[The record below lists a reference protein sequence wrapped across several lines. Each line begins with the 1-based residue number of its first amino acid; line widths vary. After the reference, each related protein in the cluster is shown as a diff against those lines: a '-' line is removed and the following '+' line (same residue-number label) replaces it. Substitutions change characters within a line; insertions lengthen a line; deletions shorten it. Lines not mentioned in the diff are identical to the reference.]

1 MQKVAVFGLGK
12 LGSSMAVAFA
22 SRGFEVVGVDIH
34 RKAVELVNAGK
45 APTEEPGLQML
56 LDQNRTRI
64 RATESVQEAVDQAD
78 TSFVVVPTPSEP
90 DGAFSLEYAK
100 HAFTEIGRALKAKKQ
115 YHTVVMTSTVL
126 PGATRHGL
134 LPILE
139 RESGKKCGPDFGL
152 CYNPEFIALGTVIR
166 DFLNPDFYLLGQ
178 FDERSGNVLEG
189 VHRQVSENRAPVKR
203 MSLEN
208 AELAKIAVNSFVTMK
223 ISFANLMA
231 ELCEKIPGGD
241 VDIVS
246 DALGMDKRIGRKYL
260 TGGLGFGGP
269 CFPRDNVALEFM
281 GRILGLDAQLLRANH
296 DYNEGFGRRLTQK
309 ILEMVPRGS
318 TVAVLG
324 LAYKPQTPVVQDSPG
339 VAICRALADGGF
351 RVIGHDPLA
360 VNEASGIL
368 RYHVLLTSDLG
379 EALRGAD
386 AVVLT
391 TTDECYRDLKADD
404 FRSGGSPVVVLD
416 PWRCLSGSLLEEPWV
431 RYVPLGRAGAEVTG
445 DSLNRRWVQGT

>member
-1 MQKVAVFGLGK
+1 
-12 LGSSMAVAFA
+12 MAGAFA
-22 SRGFEVVGVDIH
+22 SKGFLVTGVD
-34 RKAVELVNAGK
+34 VNHGVVRALNEGR
-45 APTEEPGLQML
+45 APVQEPGLQEL
-56 LDQNRTRI
+56 IESHRNNLK
-64 RATESVQEAVDQAD
+64 ATLSTEEAIGASEI
-78 TSFVVVPTPSEP
+78 SFVIVPTPSDS
-90 DGAFSLEYAK
+90 DGSFSLQYAK
-100 HAFTEIGRALKAKKQ
+100 LAFRAIGQALRAKQ
-115 YHTVVMTSTVL
+115 AYHTVVMTSTVL
-126 PGATRHGL
+126 PGATRYGL

-139 RESGKKCGPDFGL
+139 RESGKQCGRDFGL
-152 CYNPEFIALGTVIR
+152 CYNPEFIALGTVLR

-178 FDERSGNVLEG
+178 FDEKSGDMLEA
-189 VHRQVSENRAPVKR
+189 VHRRVSENRAPVKR

-296 DYNEGFGRRLTQK
+296 DYNEGFGRRLTRK

-360 VNEASGIL
+360 VNEATGIL

-379 EALRGAD
+379 EALGGAD

-416 PWRCLSGSLLEEPWV
+416 PWRCLSGSLLEEPRV

-445 DSLNRRWVQGT
+445 DSLNRRWGQGT